1 MLNPSG
7 RGVLPQGFTP
17 VAGVQHSW
25 LLHPPEHIQ
34 MWWILGSLI
43 GAAIGMAWIY
53 IELERARRK
62 PFV

>member
-1 MLNPSG
+1 
-7 RGVLPQGFTP
+7 
-17 VAGVQHSW
+17 
-25 LLHPPEHIQ
+25 